1 MAQELASHVALITG
15 AGRGIG
21 RATALRLARA
31 GSDLVLVARTRAE
44 LDETAALAAP
54 MGVRTRVF
62 AADITDD
69 AQIASLLQQTLV
81 ELGSIS
87 ILINNAGVAPPR
99 AVLGKTTLAEWDR
112 MLATDLRA
120 PMLLTRLLLPD
131 MLAHNR
137 GTIINIGSLAAR
149 QPRAGEAVYAACKA
163 GLVAFTHALFVE
175 VRNSGVRVVALLP
188 GLVDTGFIPPN
199 RRVDRSKFIRPEDV
213 AETIFHI
220 LTAARSA
227 CPTEML
233 LEPQFD
239 PETL

>member
-1 MAQELASHVALITG
+1 MAQELASRIALITG

-21 RATALRLARA
+21 RATAVRLARA
-31 GSDLVLVARTRAE
+31 GCDLALVARTRAE

-54 MGVRTRVF
+54 LGVRTLVLD
-62 AADITDD
+62 ADITND
-69 AQIASLLQQTLV
+69 AQVAALLQQAVV
-81 ELGSIS
+81 ELGSVS

-99 AVLGKTTLAEWDR
+99 TLVGKTTLAEWDR

-120 PMLLTRLLLPD
+120 PMLLSQLLLPD

-137 GTIINIGSLAAR
+137 GAIINICSLAAR
-149 QPRAGEAVYAACKA
+149 QPRAGEAAYAACKA
-163 GLVAFTHALFVE
+163 GLVAFTHALFAE

-199 RRVDRSKFIRPEDV
+199 RRVDRSKFLRPEDV
-213 AETIFHI
+213 AETVFRI
-220 LTAARSA
+220 LTAPRSA
-227 CPTEML
+227 CPTEVV